1 MKLRHQLVTLSLGL
15 SLLLIVILGS
25 LLALFIRH
33 LLESNLEEKGGDLAR
48 VLAGDSRVVQAL
60 QWGSDPGLRD
70 YVQGIC
76 SRTDAAYMVVTDEH
90 ARRLSH
96 PSPELVGGLFRGEDI
111 WPSLNERSSYCSK
124 DVGTLGPAIRCFAPV
139 IGPDGRAIGAV
150 VVGYLMQTVESI
162 YLDRIALLI
171 SAIGAVLGCG
181 LLLALW
187 VQHRLRRTLLDLE
200 PETIVNRFV
209 LQELVLEH
217 ISEGVIALDSRGHI
231 RMLNSAAFYQLRL
244 PGTGRHSLL
253 GQPLSE
259 LSPPL
264 APALTQVETELGFT
278 VHGESF
284 VGRWQAVEGK
294 IPGRLLIFS
303 RPEVTGSLGMQVTHL
318 RQYAEML
325 RMQTHEF
332 ANKLSSLSGLL
343 QLGHVDQAVELIQQ
357 ESEACQTMLHDLLR
371 AIEDKPVAGLIL
383 GKFSRARE
391 LGVELVL
398 DPDSALGEYPA
409 AVSADLITLIGNLLD
424 NGIRAAWARRKQ
436 CPPRVLIS
444 LNDFGRRLVIEVEDS
459 GEGVDEALADHLFDY
474 GISRQTGDHG
484 VGLFLVKETVAR
496 RGGVIEWRRTAE
508 QTTLFGIYL
517 NKNQLV

>member
-1 MKLRHQLVTLSLGL
+1 MKLRHQVVTLSLGL
-15 SLLLIVILGS
+15 SLLLILILGS

-33 LLESNLEEKGGDLAR
+33 LLESNLQESGGDLAR
-48 VLAGDSRVVQAL
+48 VLAADTRVVQAL
-60 QWGSDPGLRD
+60 RQGRDPGLRD
-70 YVQGIC
+70 YVEGIR

-90 ARRLSH
+90 GVRLSH
-96 PSPELVGGLFRGEDI
+96 PSPERVGGRFRGDDI
-111 WPSLNERSSYCSK
+111 WPALNQRISYCSK
-124 DVGTLGPAIRCFAPV
+124 DEGTLGPAIRCFAPV
-139 IGPDGRAIGAV
+139 LGPDGRTMGAV
-150 VVGYLMQTVESI
+150 VVGYLMQTVEGI
-162 YLDRIALLI
+162 YLERVALLAC
-171 SAIGAVLGCG
+171 AILAVLGCG

-187 VQHRLRRTLLDLE
+187 VQHLLRRTLLDLE
-200 PETIVNRFV
+200 PEAIVHRFM
-209 LQELVLEH
+209 LQDLVLEH
-217 ISEGVIALDSRGHI
+217 IPEGVIALDSRGRI

-244 PGTGRHSLL
+244 PGTGRHVLL
-253 GQPLSE
+253 GEPLAQV
-259 LSPPL
+259 SPPL
-264 APALTQVETELGFT
+264 APAVTQVETEFGFT
-278 VHGESF
+278 VHGEAF

-294 IPGRLLIFS
+294 VPGRLLIFS
-303 RPEVTGSLGMQVTHL
+303 RPELAGSLGMQVTHL

-357 ESEACQTMLHDLLR
+357 ESEACQTMLQDLLR

-391 LGVELVL
+391 LGVTLAL

-444 LNDFGRRLVIEVEDS
+444 INDFGRRLVIEVEDS

-474 GISRQTGDHG
+474 GVSRQTGDHG

>member
-33 LLESNLEEKGGDLAR
+33 LLESNLQENGADLAR
-48 VLAGDSRVVQAL
+48 VLAADSRVVQAL
-60 QWGSDPGLRD
+60 QQGSDPGLRD
-70 YVQGIC
+70 YVEGI
-76 SRTDAAYMVVTDEH
+76 SNRTDAAYMVVTDEH

-96 PSPELVGGLFRGEDI
+96 PSPELIGGLFRGEDI
-111 WPSLNERSSYCSK
+111 WPALHDRLSYCSE
-124 DVGTLGPAIRCFAPV
+124 DEGTLGPAIRCFAPV
-139 IGPDGRAIGAV
+139 LGPDGRAMGAV
-150 VVGYLMQTVESI
+150 VVGYLMRTVEGI
-162 YLDRIALLI
+162 YLERIALLV
-171 SAIGAVLGCG
+171 SAILAVLGCG

-187 VQHRLRRTLLDLE
+187 VQHLLRRTLLDLE
-200 PETIVNRFV
+200 PEAIVNRFV

-217 ISEGVIALDSRGHI
+217 ISEGVIALDNRGNI

-244 PGTGRHSLL
+244 PGTGRHALL
-253 GQPLSE
+253 GQPLAE

-294 IPGRLLIFS
+294 VPGRLLIFS

-357 ESEACQTMLHDLLR
+357 ES
-371 AIEDKPVAGLIL
+371 
-383 GKFSRARE
+383 
-391 LGVELVL
+391 
-398 DPDSALGEYPA
+398 
-409 AVSADLITLIGNLLD
+409 
-424 NGIRAAWARRKQ
+424 
-436 CPPRVLIS
+436 
-444 LNDFGRRLVIEVEDS
+444 
-459 GEGVDEALADHLFDY
+459 
-474 GISRQTGDHG
+474 
-484 VGLFLVKETVAR
+484 
-496 RGGVIEWRRTAE
+496 
-508 QTTLFGIYL
+508 
-517 NKNQLV
+517 